1 MAAFSSVASQSSL
14 LWSLQACYLKIELWK
29 RILAMRLQTKLNKFQ
44 SAGGLVE
51 EQDWNQTIKSV
62 LNFYVTWESAIRIP
76 SEMEAGSSK
85 ANSAIFFVWWIGR
98 KTHGAQVHF
107 VLVSLCSIT
116 TLTYPT
122 SSNSTSTTSKTNLA
136 DSSSTTSDLGILV
149 IGGSPYSRS
158 VELWA
163 PASHK
168 EGGKVVEL
176 IGDSA
181 CVCCNICG
189 R

>member
-1 MAAFSSVASQSSL
+1 MASL
-14 LWSLQACYLKIELWK
+14 
-29 RILAMRLQTKLNKFQ
+29 
-44 SAGGLVE
+44 
-51 EQDWNQTIKSV
+51 
-62 LNFYVTWESAIRIP
+62 
-76 SEMEAGSSK
+76 
-85 ANSAIFFVWWIGR
+85 
-98 KTHGAQVHF
+98 HGAQVLF
-107 VLVSLCSIT
+107 VLISLCSIAT
-116 TLTYPT
+116 LTIASSVTLTYPT

-136 DSSSTTSDLGILV
+136 DSSSTTSELGILV

-176 IGDSA
+176 IGDYA
-181 CVCCNICG
+181 CVCCNIGG

>member
-1 MAAFSSVASQSSL
+1 MSQERTSQGDLSVALISALSSPCA
-14 LWSLQACYLKIELWK
+14 SL
-29 RILAMRLQTKLNKFQ
+29 
-44 SAGGLVE
+44 
-51 EQDWNQTIKSV
+51 EQFLRDGFPPWC
-62 LNFYVTWESAIRIP
+62 P
-76 SEMEAGSSK
+76 
-85 ANSAIFFVWWIGR
+85 
-98 KTHGAQVHF
+98 GA
-107 VLVSLCSIT
+107 LCSHQPVLHRHLDHGLFRHL
-116 TLTYPT
+116 LTYPT

-136 DSSSTTSDLGILV
+136 DSSSTTSELGILV

-176 IGDSA
+176 IGDYA
-181 CVCCNICG
+181 CVCCNIGG